1 MYDTIILRLSDVR
14 CTLHRYC
21 NFRAFY
27 LQTLFPTFSL
37 YVLLEKY
44 ICNPKKVF
52 QNFHYPQKHCSS
64 YPSCRNLFT
73 EAHIFPRNKLK
84 SLRKKKEEEEDQTYT
99 CQTASGALHRFT
111 NFCTFN
117 SLLFFFYDL
126 RIVSRVIP
134 INYAFQRG
142 SGYSPAISVSQEIEQ
157 KLPGICRTKQTYE
170 ERVHDTQFVFTRAHF
185 RRKFPNQFVDGEIR
199 QKSGRS
205 TNWSPCRFYVG
216 SLRCI
221 QERSSGWCTGF
232 CLIASKLEI
241 VSVNKLIATCYV
253 VGNQRR
259 VREMFKPGPNN
270 VASFLRCLILV
281 KNLKIL

>member
-1 MYDTIILRLSDVR
+1 MSGVR
-14 CTLHRYC
+14 TLHRCC

-27 LQTLFPTFSL
+27 LYTLFPTFSL
-37 YVLLEKY
+37 YVLIEKY
-44 ICNPKKVF
+44 IQNPKKVF

-64 YPSCRNLFT
+64 YPSSRNLFT
-73 EAHIFPRNKLK
+73 EPHIFPRTKLRN
-84 SLRKKKEEEEDQTYT
+84 LRKKKEEEDQTYT

-117 SLLFFFYDL
+117 SLLFFLRSQNSLTSYSYKLCFSTRFWIFSSNL
-126 RIVSRVIP
+126 RIAG
-134 INYAFQRG
+134 N
-142 SGYSPAISVSQEIEQ
+142 
-157 KLPGICRTKQTYE
+157 RTKITRNLQNEADIRGACPRY
-170 ERVHDTQFVFTRAHF
+170 TQFVFTRAHF

-259 VREMFKPGPNN
+259 V
-270 VASFLRCLILV
+270 
-281 KNLKIL
+281 